1 MTNKTKSFHPD
12 TLAVRAGQ
20 VRSAEQEHSEPIF
33 ATSSYVFD
41 SAAQAAAR
49 FADQEPGNVYS
60 RFTNPTVRT
69 FEERLAQME
78 GGDSCVATS
87 SGMSA
92 ILALCLTTLQA
103 GDHVLCSE
111 GLFGSTKLMFVNILS
126 KYNIS
131 FDFVDLNDFDAW
143 QASVKDNTKFVY
155 LETPG
160 NPLTEMVDIQALSDL
175 VKAKNES
182 TLFVVDNCF
191 ATPILQKPLEL
202 GADVVIHSATKY
214 LDGQGRCVG
223 GAVVGDAELVGK
235 KVFATLRSAGMCM
248 SPFNAWV
255 FLKGLETLS
264 VRMQKSCENAQVLA
278 EFLNQQHS
286 VEKVY
291 YPGLPEHP
299 QHDLVGK
306 QMSMAGGIVAF
317 DVKGGKDQAWQIIDA
332 TELYSITA
340 NLGDTRST
348 ITHPATTTHGRLSQQ
363 QRDAAGISDSLL
375 RISVGLEDVR
385 DLISDLNL

>member
-1 MTNKTKSFHPD
+1 MTSKDKTFHSD

-20 VRSAEQEHSEPIF
+20 TRSAEQEHSEPIF

-60 RFTNPTVRT
+60 RFTNPTIRV

-78 GGDSCVATS
+78 GGESCVATS

-126 KYNIS
+126 KYDIS

-143 QASVKDNTKFVY
+143 QASVRVNTKFVY

-160 NPLTEMVDIQALSDL
+160 NPLTEMVDIKALSDL
-175 VKAKNES
+175 IKAKNEAV
-182 TLFVVDNCF
+182 LFVVDNCF
-191 ATPILQKPLEL
+191 ATPALQKPLEL

-235 KVFATLRSAGMCM
+235 KVFAILRSAGMCM
-248 SPFNAWV
+248 SPFNAWI

-264 VRMQKSCENAQVLA
+264 IRMQKSSENAQVLA
-278 EFLNQQHS
+278 EFLNQQ
-286 VEKVY
+286 EAIAKVY

-299 QHDLVGK
+299 QHSLIGL
-306 QMSMAGGIVAF
+306 QMSMGGGIVAF
-317 DVKGGKDQAWQIIDA
+317 EVKGGKDKAWQVIDA

-363 QRDAAGISDSLL
+363 QRAAAGINDNLL
-375 RISVGLEDVR
+375 RISVGLEDIR
-385 DLISDLNL
+385 DLIADLHF

>member
-1 MTNKTKSFHPD
+1 MTNKNKSFHSD
-12 TLAVRAGQ
+12 TIAVRAGQ
-20 VRSAEQEHSEPIF
+20 TRSAEQEHSEPIF

-49 FADQEPGNVYS
+49 FADKEPGNVYS
-60 RFTNPTVRT
+60 RFTNPTVRIY
-69 FEERLAQME
+69 EERLAQME
-78 GGDSCVATS
+78 GGESCVATS

-92 ILALCLTTLQA
+92 IMALCLTTLQA

-126 KYNIS
+126 KYDIN

-143 QASVKDNTKFVY
+143 QANVRDNTKLVY

-175 VKAKNES
+175 VKARNES
-182 TLFVVDNCF
+182 ALFVVDNCF
-191 ATPILQKPLEL
+191 ATPALQKPLEL

-264 VRMQKSCENAQVLA
+264 IRMQKSCENAQTLA
-278 EFLNQQHS
+278 EFLNQQEA
-286 VEKVY
+286 VQKVY
-291 YPGLPEHP
+291 YPGLPEHT
-299 QHDLVGK
+299 QHSLVGQ
-306 QMSMAGGIVAF
+306 QMSMGGGIVAF
-317 DVKGGKDQAWQIIDA
+317 AVKGAKDKAWQVIDA

-363 QRDAAGISDSLL
+363 QRDAAGINDNLL
-375 RISVGLEDVR
+375 RISVGLEDIR
-385 DLISDLNL
+385 DLIADLHL

>member
-1 MTNKTKSFHPD
+1 MTDKSKKFHPD

-49 FADQEPGNVYS
+49 FSDQESGNVYS
-60 RFTNPTVRT
+60 RFTNPTVRA

-78 GGDSCVATS
+78 GGESCVATS

-92 ILALCLTTLQA
+92 ILALCLATLKA

-126 KYNIS
+126 KYDIE

-143 QASVKDNTKFVY
+143 QAGVKSNTKFVY

-175 VKAKNES
+175 VKEKNES

-191 ATPILQKPLEL
+191 ATPALQKPLEL

-223 GAVVGDAELVGK
+223 GAVVGDAKLVGK
-235 KVFATLRSAGMCM
+235 QVFTILRSAGMCM

-264 VRMQKSCENAQVLA
+264 IRMQKSCENAQVLA
-278 EFLNQQHS
+278 EFLSEQEL

-291 YPGLPEHP
+291 YPGLAEHP
-299 QHDLVGK
+299 QHKLVGK
-306 QMSMAGGIVAF
+306 QMLLGGGIVAF
-317 DVKGGKDQAWQIIDA
+317 DVKGGKDKAWQVIDA
-332 TELYSITA
+332 TQLYSITA

-348 ITHPATTTHGRLSQQ
+348 ITHPATTTHGRLSQE
-363 QRDAAGISDSLL
+363 QRDAAGIKDGLL

-385 DLISDLNL
+385 DLMVDLHL

>member
-1 MTNKTKSFHPD
+1 MTDKNKKFHPD

-49 FADQEPGNVYS
+49 FSDQESGNVYS
-60 RFTNPTVRT
+60 RFTNPTVRA

-78 GGDSCVATS
+78 GGESCVATS

-92 ILALCLTTLQA
+92 ILALCLATLKA

-126 KYNIS
+126 KYDIE

-143 QASVKDNTKFVY
+143 QAGVKSNTKFVY

-175 VKAKNES
+175 VKEKNES

-191 ATPILQKPLEL
+191 ATPALQKPLEL

-223 GAVVGDAELVGK
+223 GAVVGDAKLVGK
-235 KVFATLRSAGMCM
+235 QVFTILRSAGMCM

-264 VRMQKSCENAQVLA
+264 IRMQKSCENAQVLA
-278 EFLNQQHS
+278 EFLSEQDL

-291 YPGLPEHP
+291 YPGLAEHP
-299 QHDLVGK
+299 QHELVGK
-306 QMSMAGGIVAF
+306 QMLLGGGIVAF
-317 DVKGGKDQAWQIIDA
+317 DVKGGKDKAWQVIDA
-332 TELYSITA
+332 TQLYSITA

-348 ITHPATTTHGRLSQQ
+348 ITHPATTTHGRLSQE
-363 QRDAAGISDSLL
+363 QRDAAGIKDGLL

-385 DLISDLNL
+385 DLMVDLHL

>member
-1 MTNKTKSFHPD
+1 MTSKDKTFHSD

-20 VRSAEQEHSEPIF
+20 TRSAEQEHSEPIF

-60 RFTNPTVRT
+60 RFTNPTVRV

-78 GGDSCVATS
+78 GGESCVATS

-126 KYNIS
+126 KYDIS

-143 QASVKDNTKFVY
+143 QASVRVNTKFVY

-160 NPLTEMVDIQALSDL
+160 NPLTEMVDIKALSDL
-175 VKAKNES
+175 IKAKNEAV
-182 TLFVVDNCF
+182 LFVVDNCF
-191 ATPILQKPLEL
+191 ATPALQKPLEL

-235 KVFATLRSAGMCM
+235 KVFAILRSAGMCM
-248 SPFNAWV
+248 SPFNAWI

-264 VRMQKSCENAQVLA
+264 IRMQKSSENAQTLA
-278 EFLNQQHS
+278 EFLNQQEA
-286 VEKVY
+286 VQKVY

-299 QHDLVGK
+299 QHSLIGQ
-306 QMSMAGGIVAF
+306 QMSMGGGIVAF
-317 DVKGGKDQAWQIIDA
+317 EVKGAKDKAWQVIDA

-363 QRDAAGISDSLL
+363 QRAAAGINDNLL
-375 RISVGLEDVR
+375 RISVGLEDIR
-385 DLISDLNL
+385 DLIADLHF

>member
-1 MTNKTKSFHPD
+1 MTSKDKTFHSD

-20 VRSAEQEHSEPIF
+20 TRSAEQEHSEPIF

-60 RFTNPTVRT
+60 RFTNPTVRV

-78 GGDSCVATS
+78 GGESCVATS

-92 ILALCLTTLQA
+92 IFALCLTTLQA

-126 KYNIS
+126 KYDIS

-143 QASVKDNTKFVY
+143 QASVRVNTKFVY

-160 NPLTEMVDIQALSDL
+160 NPLTEMVDIKALSDL
-175 VKAKNES
+175 IKAKNEAV
-182 TLFVVDNCF
+182 LFVVDNCF
-191 ATPILQKPLEL
+191 ATPALQKPLEL

-264 VRMQKSCENAQVLA
+264 IRMQKSSENAQTLA
-278 EFLNQQHS
+278 EFLNQQEA
-286 VEKVY
+286 VQKVY

-299 QHDLVGK
+299 QHSLVGQ
-306 QMSMAGGIVAF
+306 QMSMGGGIVAF
-317 DVKGGKDQAWQIIDA
+317 EVKGGKDKAWQVIDA

-363 QRDAAGISDSLL
+363 QRAAAGINDNLL
-375 RISVGLEDVR
+375 RISVGLEDIR
-385 DLISDLNL
+385 DLIADLHF